1 MAIKHG
7 LRAQNY
13 TCPLENHI
21 ILLGTSKVQSQL
33 SFWLLKSVMF
43 STSRLINVCSPFSAN
58 LLYINNRALGTSL
71 VVQWLKCCAS
81 NAGGM
86 GLIPGQGTKI
96 PYAMLCSQINQ
107 SIKTLIKKNRALGSI
122 PSIPTCAAWWWTSPS
137 PFCPLNLRVS
147 SNCGSNEMWHS
158 WACKSPENLLCVTQV
173 SSKSSKETGWI
184 F

>member
-43 STSRLINVCSPFSAN
+43 STFRLINFCSPFSAN
-58 LLYINNRALGTSL
+58 LYINNRALGTSL
-71 VVQWLKCCAS
+71 VVQWLRCCAS

-86 GLIPGQGTKI
+86 GLIPGQETKI

-107 SIKTLIKKNRALGSI
+107 SIKTLIKKI
-122 PSIPTCAAWWWTSPS
+122 
-137 PFCPLNLRVS
+137 
-147 SNCGSNEMWHS
+147 
-158 WACKSPENLLCVTQV
+158 
-173 SSKSSKETGWI
+173 
-184 F
+184 